1 MDLGR
6 LRPYITWI
14 VLAVAL
20 LVPALASGS
29 LYLLTTASIALV
41 FMIYSEAWNF
51 LAASGQGS
59 LGHAAFFGLGAYA
72 SALIATGFGLPPILT
87 CFLGGLFAGGI
98 GLLIGLTCV
107 RLKEWFLAMVT
118 FGFAIIIQTLMVS
131 QFASITG
138 GWDGTAAPALVPS
151 SVPFAPYVQYYI
163 ILAVLIGVLLLFR
176 QLLRGRIGLAFAAI
190 RENEVEARASGI
202 DPVRYKLFAFGLSA
216 TISGIAGAL
225 EIHQFG
231 YVTPEIFGV
240 DISFWPI
247 IYSISGGLGTL
258 AGPIIGTVAVT
269 ALWEGLRGLGL
280 TYARFVIVGVL
291 LVLIVIFLPKGLV
304 SLPEKYDEWKRR
316 REGREERP
324 PAASAQSPR

>member
-1 MDLGR
+1 MDLER
-6 LRPYITWI
+6 LSPYLPWAG
-14 VLAVAL
+14 LAVAL
-20 LVPALASGS
+20 LVPPLSSGS
-29 LYLLTTASIALV
+29 LYVLTTATIAVV
-41 FMIYSEAWNF
+41 FMIYASAWNF

-72 SALIATGFGLPPILT
+72 SALTASNFGLPPVLT
-87 CFLGGLFAGGI
+87 VLLGGLFAAGI

-131 QFASITG
+131 QFAGISG

-151 SVPFAPYVQYYI
+151 TVPFAPWVQYYL
-163 ILAVLIGVLLLFR
+163 ILAVLVGVLLAFR
-176 QLLRGRIGLAFAAI
+176 HLLAGRIGLAFAAI

-202 DPVRYKLFAFGLSA
+202 DPVRYKLLAFCISA
-216 TISGIAGAL
+216 CVAGIAGAL

-231 YVTPEIFGV
+231 YVTPEVFGT

-258 AGPIIGTVAVT
+258 AGPIVGTLAVT
-269 ALWEGLRGLGL
+269 LLWEGLRGLEL
-280 TYARFVIVGVL
+280 TYARFVLIGLL
-291 LVLIVIFLPKGLV
+291 LVLVVIFLPNGLV
-304 SLPEKYDEWKRR
+304 SLPRRLREWRR
-316 REGREERP
+316 GRGGARE
-324 PAASAQSPR
+324 

>member
-1 MDLGR
+1 M
-6 LRPYITWI
+6 
-14 VLAVAL
+14 AL
-20 LVPALASGS
+20 FVPAFVSGS
-29 LYLLTTASIALV
+29 QYLLTTASIALV

-87 CFLGGLFAGGI
+87 SLLGGLFAAGI

-131 QFASITG
+131 PFAGISG
-138 GWDGTAAPALVPS
+138 GWDGTAAPPLVPS
-151 SVPFAPYVQYYI
+151 SVPFAPYVQYYL

-176 QLLRGRIGLAFAAI
+176 HLLRGRVGLAFAAI
-190 RENEVEARASGI
+190 RENEVEARASGL
-202 DPVRYKLFAFGLSA
+202 DPVPYKLFAFGLSA
-216 TISGIAGAL
+216 CVAGVAGAL

-231 YVTPEIFGV
+231 YVTPEVFGT

-247 IYSISGGLGTL
+247 IYSIAGGLGTL
-258 AGPIIGTVAVT
+258 AGPIVGTVAVT
-269 ALWEGLRGLGL
+269 ILWEGLRGLGL
-280 TYARFVIVGVL
+280 TYARFVIIGL
-291 LVLIVIFLPKGLV
+291 MLILIVIFLPNGLV
-304 SLPEKYDEWKRR
+304 SLPRRLQEWRR
-316 REGREERP
+316 RRDEEKE
-324 PAASAQSPR
+324 AG

>member
-1 MDLGR
+1 MSSVDVAR
-6 LRPYITWI
+6 LRPYLTWI
-14 VLAVAL
+14 ALAVAL
-20 LVPALASGS
+20 LVPAFVSGS

-72 SALIATGFGLPPILT
+72 SALTASRFGLPPILT
-87 CFLGGLFAGGI
+87 ILFGGLFAAGI
-98 GLLIGLTCV
+98 GILIGLTCV

-131 QFASITG
+131 QFAGISG

-163 ILAVLIGVLLLFR
+163 ILAVLIVVLLAFR
-176 QLLRGRIGLAFAAI
+176 HLLRGRIGLAFAAI

-202 DPVRYKLFAFGLSA
+202 DPVRYRLLAFGLSA
-216 TISGIAGAL
+216 CVAGIAGAL

-231 YVTPEIFGV
+231 YVTPEVFGT

-258 AGPIIGTVAVT
+258 AGPLVGTLAVT
-269 ALWEGLRGLGL
+269 VLWEGLRGIGL
-280 TYARFVIVGVL
+280 TYARFVIVGL
-291 LVLIVIFLPKGLV
+291 LLILTVIFLPNGLV
-304 SLPEKYDEWKRR
+304 SLPRVYAAWRR
-316 REGREERP
+316 RRQGP
-324 PAASAQSPR
+324 GG

>member
-1 MDLGR
+1 MDLER
-6 LRPYITWI
+6 FRPYVIWV
-14 VLAVAL
+14 VLVIAL
-20 LVPALASGS
+20 FVPALISGS

-72 SALIATGFGLPPILT
+72 SALLASRFGLPPILT
-87 CFLGGLFAGGI
+87 ILLGGLFAAGI

-118 FGFAIIIQTLMVS
+118 FGFAIIIQTLLVS
-131 QFASITG
+131 QFAGISG
-138 GWDGTAAPALVPS
+138 GWDGTAAPPLVPS
-151 SVPFAPYVQYYI
+151 VVPFAPYVQYYLV
-163 ILAVLIGVLLLFR
+163 LAVLIGVLLLFR
-176 QLLRGRIGLAFAAI
+176 HLLRGRVGLAFAAI
-190 RENEVEARASGI
+190 RENEVEARASGL

-216 TISGIAGAL
+216 CVAGIAGAL

-231 YVTPEIFGV
+231 YVTPEVFGT

-247 IYSISGGLGTL
+247 IYSIAGGLGTL
-258 AGPIIGTVAVT
+258 AGPLIGTLAVT
-269 ALWEGLRGLGL
+269 VLWEGLRGLGL

-291 LVLIVIFLPKGLV
+291 LVLTVIFLPNGLI
-304 SLPEKYDEWKRR
+304 SLPRRLRERRRR
-316 REGREERP
+316 REGP
-324 PAASAQSPR
+324 GG

>member
-1 MDLGR
+1 MISVDLER
-6 LRPYITWI
+6 LRQYLPWI
-14 VLAVAL
+14 ALAIAL

-59 LGHAAFFGLGAYA
+59 LGHAGFFGIGAYA
-72 SALIATGFGLPPILT
+72 SALIATSLGLPPVLT
-87 CFLGGLFAGGI
+87 VVLGGLFAALV

-118 FGFAIIIQTLMVS
+118 FGFAIIIQTLMVGP
-131 QFASITG
+131 FALISG

-151 SVPFAPYVQYYI
+151 SVPFAPYVQYYL
-163 ILAVLIGVLLLFR
+163 ILAVLIGVLIIFR
-176 QLLRGRIGLAFAAI
+176 HLLRGRVGLAFAAI
-190 RENEVEARASGI
+190 RENEVEARASGL

-216 TISGIAGAL
+216 CVAGIAGAL

-231 YVTPEIFGV
+231 YVTPEIFGT

-258 AGPIIGTVAVT
+258 AGPIVGTVAVT
-269 ALWEGLRGLGL
+269 FLWEGLRGLGL
-280 TYARFVIVGVL
+280 TYARFVIIGL
-291 LVLIVIFLPKGLV
+291 LLILIVIFLPNGLV
-304 SLPEKYDEWKRR
+304 SLPRRLKEWRRR
-316 REGREERP
+316 REEPGG
-324 PAASAQSPR
+324 